1 VLAASALA
9 GASLSSTVAVIA
21 LGMSLLYVG
30 GMFLNDAFDSEI
42 DARERPTRPIPA
54 GEALQS
60 HVFAIG
66 FAALA
71 AGMILVASV
80 SVSAI
85 AWVLILAAAILLY
98 DWSHKGNPIA
108 PLIMGSCRSL
118 VYVATAATL
127 GAPIEQSVVVGA
139 IALLAYVAGLT
150 YTAKQEALNR
160 VSSVWPLA
168 LLAVPFVKAT
178 PDLHGSWSAIATF
191 LVFAVAVATA
201 IYWLNRRQPG
211 DVPNAVSLLI
221 AAIALNDALVAMTAG
236 ATEIG
241 VVCVAFFL
249 LTLLLQRF
257 VPGT

>member
-1 VLAASALA
+1 
-9 GASLSSTVAVIA
+9 
-21 LGMSLLYVG
+21 
-30 GMFLNDAFDSEI
+30 
-42 DARERPTRPIPA
+42 
-54 GEALQS
+54 
-60 HVFAIG
+60 
-66 FAALA
+66 
-71 AGMILVASV
+71 
-80 SVSAI
+80 
-85 AWVLILAAAILLY
+85 
-98 DWSHKGNPIA
+98 
-108 PLIMGSCRSL
+108 MGSCRSL